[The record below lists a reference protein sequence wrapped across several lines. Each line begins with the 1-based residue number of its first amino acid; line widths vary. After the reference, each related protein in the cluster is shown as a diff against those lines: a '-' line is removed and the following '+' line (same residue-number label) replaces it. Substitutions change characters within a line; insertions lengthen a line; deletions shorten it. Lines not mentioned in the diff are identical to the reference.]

1 MGTSSK
7 ANHSSV
13 FGAGASGN
21 RKKGTEH
28 KKDWTFWF
36 IVGVVVVFVVVVL
49 CVYFVKRYNAL
60 DKTYIK
66 VGDHQVT
73 KVEFDYYYNTIT
85 NNFLSQNSDSLLF
98 MGLDTS
104 TPLDEQPYIY
114 DSNVTWADYFT
125 QNAVSAIQTV
135 KALNDDAAAQ
145 GFEYDV
151 SSDYDTY
158 MSAIDSAIKSQGVS
172 ESYYY
177 EHSFGEYATKKRIE
191 PFVKEY
197 LTYEAY
203 YNQLL
208 EDNAATDEEVQ
219 EAYEADP
226 QRYDTIDYRL
236 YSMPADVEDDAT
248 DEEKEAAMDEVEA
261 RANEMADRFK
271 AGEDWRELCYE
282 YARDSAKDSYDP
294 DNDSDPT
301 VVTGGTSATISANY
315 FDWLS
320 DDSRKEGDIL
330 VYRDE
335 SNEACFIVVFDGK
348 TPYDLEADSSD
359 IAGSLATD
367 RVTEYINGLLEN
379 YEVTD
384 EGHHLNYLYVSDE
397 TDTSDTSDTT
407 DTASAEDSSD
417 TSDTQSGDSETAVTE
432 ETEAASESE

>member
-21 RKKGTEH
+21 RKKGTEQ

-36 IVGVVVVFVVVVL
+36 IVGVIVVFAVVVV

-60 DKTYIK
+60 DRTYIK
-66 VGDHQVT
+66 VGDHEVT

-104 TPLDEQPYIY
+104 SPLDEQAYIY
-114 DSNVTWADYFT
+114 DSNMTWADYFT

-151 SSDYDTY
+151 TSDYDTY
-158 MSAIDSAIKSQGVS
+158 MSAIDSTISSQGVS
-172 ESYYY
+172 ASYYY
-177 EHSFGEYATKKRIE
+177 EHAFGEFATEKRIE

-203 YNQLL
+203 YNQLI

-226 QRYDTIDYRL
+226 ESYDTIDYRL

-248 DEEKEAAMDEVEA
+248 DEEREAALDEVEE
-261 RANEMADRFK
+261 RANEMADRFSD
-271 AGEDWRELCYE
+271 GEDWRELCYE
-282 YARDSAKDSYDP
+282 YARESAKDSYDP
-294 DNDSDPT
+294 ENESDPT
-301 VVTGGTSATISANY
+301 VVTGGTSATISSNY

-320 DDSRKEGDIL
+320 DDSRQANDIM

-335 SNEACFIVVFDGK
+335 SNDACFIVVFDSK
-348 TPYDLEADSSD
+348 TPYDLETDSSD
-359 IAGSLATD
+359 IAGTLATE
-367 RVTEYINGLLEN
+367 RVTEYINGLLGD
-379 YEVTD
+379 YEVID
-384 EGHHLNYLYVSDE
+384 DGHHLNYLYINDE
-397 TDTSDTSDTT
+397 TDTSDTADTEE
-407 DTASAEDSSD
+407 TADSKE
-417 TSDTQSGDSETAVTE
+417 TSDTQNQTVDSSASETE
-432 ETEAASESE
+432 ETETLVESE